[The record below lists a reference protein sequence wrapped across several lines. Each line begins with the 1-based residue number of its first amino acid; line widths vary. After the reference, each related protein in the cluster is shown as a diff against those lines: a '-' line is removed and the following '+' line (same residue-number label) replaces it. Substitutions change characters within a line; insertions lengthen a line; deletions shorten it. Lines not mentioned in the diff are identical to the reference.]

1 MTKNKKILNHLNLG
15 TRLALARYAKALEV
29 VVGLEAEPLVLAV
42 PDAAEAVV
50 PASVFAVGTVNATL

>member
-1 MTKNKKILNHLNLG
+1 
-15 TRLALARYAKALEV
+15 LARYATALEV